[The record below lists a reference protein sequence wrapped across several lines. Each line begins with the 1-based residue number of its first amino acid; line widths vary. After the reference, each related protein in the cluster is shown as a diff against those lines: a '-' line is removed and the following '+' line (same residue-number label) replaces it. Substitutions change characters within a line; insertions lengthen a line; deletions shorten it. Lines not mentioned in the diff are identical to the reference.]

1 MILYLDTS
9 AVVKLFIRETGTD
22 YLQGLFA
29 PAGVF
34 GTSRICQPEFSAALS
49 KSVRMG
55 ICPTGTS
62 EGALKE
68 FTRIWSS
75 VIKVDAD
82 AGVLG
87 SAADLAW
94 EHGLRGYDAVHLA
107 SAMHLENLVH
117 SHVTMV
123 TYDKQLWDVSRKVG
137 LVTLPER
144 L

>member
-9 AVVKLFIRETGTD
+9 AVVKLFIREAGTD
-22 YLQGLFA
+22 YLQGLYA

-34 GTSRICQPEFSAALS
+34 GTSRICEPEFSAALA

-55 ICPTGTS
+55 ICS
-62 EGALKE
+62 IEMAEGALKE
-68 FTRIWSS
+68 FKRIWGS

-107 SAMHLENLVH
+107 SAMRLESLAR

-123 TYDKQLWDVSRKVG
+123 TYDMQLWDVSRKVG